1 MNQPRPTFFNLP
13 YDKQKR
19 ITEAAIEEFA
29 EKGFHGASINKIVKQ
44 LKIAKGSI
52 FQYFGDKKG
61 LFYFVF
67 DRCMDQVKDYLK
79 QVRDATKGEPLSIRL
94 TGVLLAGVEFVN
106 THPLLYRLYV
116 RELASGRTR
125 FSGDLSAV
133 IRRHS
138 QEFLVSL
145 IDESRLNGELPADID
160 MDTAG
165 FIIDAVMDRFLRAH
179 MTPDMAPGL
188 GVFKADEKTITAR
201 AEAVVFTILNG
212 IARAAGNQPVDEYIE
227 GPYILIC
234 AAVHEEL
241 AHLAQC
247 LETHSDF
254 KKKNGFSHA
263 CCRISNIPVVLVQTG
278 PGAVNAARAIT
289 AVVERARPSLIL
301 QTGCGGA
308 FARSGLDIGDIAVAS
323 EEIDAAIGIEDETNG
338 FPPRPLPFPLLA
350 GPGFTVF
357 NRFPI
362 NSGLVDSAMHVLEEI
377 FSRPNEPGNKS
388 PAIFKGPF
396 VSVSTITA
404 TDRTAERLFN
414 AYSPCLE
421 QMEGAATAQVAMS
434 YGIPFL
440 EIRSVSNFVGRRNRE
455 DWDIALAAKHC
466 GKAVSGLVSR
476 IGKDLINATP
486 RDRKQ

>member
-1 MNQPRPTFFNLP
+1 M
-13 YDKQKR
+13 DKNKDKIKR
-19 ITEAAIEEFA
+19 
-29 EKGFHGASINKIVKQ
+29 
-44 LKIAKGSI
+44 
-52 FQYFGDKKG
+52 
-61 LFYFVF
+61 
-67 DRCMDQVKDYLK
+67 
-79 QVRDATKGEPLSIRL
+79 VRDTTKGEPLSYRL

-116 RELASGRTR
+116 RELSSGKTR

-145 IDESRLNGELPADID
+145 IDESREKGELPADID

-179 MTPDMAPGL
+179 MTPEMDLGP

-212 IARAAGNQPVDEYIE
+212 IAGVSCGNPMIGAHREE
-227 GPYILIC
+227 PYILIC
-234 AAVHEEL
+234 AAMHDEL
-241 AHLAQC
+241 AHLVEH
-247 LETHSDF
+247 LEAHSGF
-254 KKKNGFSHA
+254 TKSNGFSYA
-263 CCRISNIPVVLVQTG
+263 GGRISGISVILVQTG

-289 AVVERARPSLIL
+289 AMVEKSQPSLIL

-308 FARSGLDIGDIAVAS
+308 FARSGLDIGDIAIAS
-323 EEIDAAIGIEDETNG
+323 EEIDAAMGIEDETDG
-338 FPPRPLPFPLLA
+338 LPPRPLPFPLMS
-350 GPGFTVF
+350 GPGGAVF

-362 NSGLVDSAMHVLEEI
+362 NPGLVDFAIYGLEEI
-377 FSRPNEPGNKS
+377 FSRTNEPGTKS
-388 PAIFKGPF
+388 PGIFKGPF
-396 VSVSTITA
+396 VSVSTVTA

-414 AYSPCLE
+414 AYSPCME
-421 QMEGAATAQVAMS
+421 QMEGAATAQVALS

-455 DWDIALAAKHC
+455 EWNIELAAKNC
-466 GKAVSGLVSR
+466 GIAVSGLIPR
-476 IGKDLINATP
+476 LGKQVINTTP
-486 RDRKQ
+486 RNHKQWKKLK